1 MTHMPAVLR
10 GAPVPDIER
19 QPEHVLRV
27 VRRTP
32 GAYYNQ
38 KHADW
43 AAQFFP
49 RYLRHF
55 EGEWGGRPLQLAPW
69 QEHEIIR
76 PLFGWKRPDGSRL
89 FRRAGLW
96 VARKNGKTLL
106 MAGIGAA
113 CFAGDMEPGCKIY
126 CLGAKKE
133 QAEIAFK
140 GAFLMIQA
148 SPDLNER
155 MQIFKTKILYPEIN
169 GEWVPLSGKAG
180 GKHGL
185 NAHMKL
191 GDELHEWKTGDLD
204 DFVRQS
210 MGSRRQPLE
219 IDVSTAGD
227 INGYGYEVFQRDQR
241 IMDGTIEDPST
252 LIAIYAADK
261 DDDWRSPEVWRKAN
275 PNLDIAVKRT
285 FLEDEARKALEDP
298 AKETHF
304 RRYHLNM
311 WTQAGTRWIQ
321 AHKWAPCCD
330 SEEGWRWL
338 GKPFVRTD
346 RSEDH
351 GRGMLER
358 FRGRKAYCGID
369 LSSNTDWSAVI
380 WAMPEA
386 GGDPKTRVHCRFYI
400 PRANW
405 DLRKRRDKVNL
416 DRWEKIGCL
425 RITEGNT
432 IDYEQIYR
440 ETLEDAALLQV
451 MGIGLDRKYANWI
464 GPKLLEQYGE
474 DVVTYIGQSYDG
486 MGPGY
491 KEIDRLIEGGPA
503 LFDHGNHPVLKWMA
517 SNVGIVTGRDGDI
530 LAMKDKKWSADRID
544 GIVALAMA
552 LKQAV
557 VAPIASTSI
566 YATRGLIVL

>member
-1 MTHMPAVLR
+1 MTAMPAVRR
-10 GAPVPDIER
+10 GAAPPDIER

-27 VRRTP
+27 VGRTP
-32 GAYYNQ
+32 GATYNQ

-43 AAQFFP
+43 ATSFFP

-55 EGEWGGRPLQLAPW
+55 EGEWGGRPLRLAAW

-76 PLFGWKRPDGSRL
+76 PLFGWKRPDGTRL

-113 CFAGDMEPGCKIY
+113 CFAGDKEPGCKIY

-148 SPDLNER
+148 SPDLNAR
-155 MQIFKTKILYPEIN
+155 LQIFKTKLLYPEIN
-169 GEWVPLSGKAG
+169 GEWVPLSGIAK

-185 NAHMKL
+185 NAHVKL
-191 GDELHEWKTGDLD
+191 GDELHEWASGDLD

-227 INGYGYEVFQRDQR
+227 IRGYGYEVFQRDQR
-241 IMDGTIEDPST
+241 IMDGTIEDPNT
-252 LIAIYAADK
+252 LVAIYAAHP
-261 DDDWRSPEVWRKAN
+261 DDDWQSPEVWKKAN
-275 PNLDIAVKRT
+275 PNLDISVKRT

-298 AKETHF
+298 SKETHF
-304 RRYHLNM
+304 RRYHLNL

-321 AHKWAPCCD
+321 AHKWAPCTD
-330 SEEGWRWL
+330 SEDGW
-338 GKPFVRTD
+338 K
-346 RSEDH
+346 
-351 GRGMLER
+351 GMLQR
-358 FRGRKAYCGID
+358 FRVRGAYAGID
-369 LSSNTDWSAVI
+369 LSSNTDWSAVV
-380 WAMPEA
+380 WAMPPS

-400 PRANW
+400 PRSNW

-425 RITEGNT
+425 RVTEGDT
-432 IDYEQIYR
+432 IDYEVIYR
-440 ETLEDAALLQV
+440 DILADAALLQV
-451 MGIGLDRKYANWI
+451 LGIGLDRKYANWI
-464 GPKLLEQYGE
+464 GPKLLEEYGE
-474 DVVTYIGQSYDG
+474 DIVTYIGQSYDG

-491 KEIDRLIEGGPA
+491 KELDRLIEGGPA
-503 LFDHGNHPVLKWMA
+503 LLDHGNHPVLKWMA
-517 SNVGIVTGRDGDI
+517 SNVAIVRGRDGDI
-530 LAMKDKKWSADRID
+530 LAIKDKSADRID

-557 VAPIASTSI
+557 MAPIPVTSV
-566 YATRGLIVL
+566 YETRGLIVL